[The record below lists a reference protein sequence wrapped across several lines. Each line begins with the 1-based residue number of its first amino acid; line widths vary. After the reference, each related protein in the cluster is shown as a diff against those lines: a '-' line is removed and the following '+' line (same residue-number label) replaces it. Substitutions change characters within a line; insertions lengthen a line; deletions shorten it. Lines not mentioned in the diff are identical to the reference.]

1 MKNHAPMIKPT
12 CLVIA
17 GPNGSGKT
25 TFATKYLPLYANCQ
39 NFVNPDLLA
48 KAFSP
53 FNPDTAHI
61 KAAKTALELMD
72 EHIAAK
78 RDFAFETT
86 LSGRSYVKKIRQI
99 KNAGYRVTMFYL
111 WVPFPELSVQRI
123 KIRVSQGGH
132 DVPTR
137 DVLRRFGRTQS
148 NLFTFY
154 RPLLD
159 NLLFF
164 DNSNKTPRLVFED
177 NNGMTIITDAALYN
191 RLTKDF
197 PQ

>member
-1 MKNHAPMIKPT
+1 MTKPT
-12 CLVIA
+12 CRVIA

-25 TFATKYLPLYANCQ
+25 TFATDFLPLYVDCQ

-53 FNPDTAHI
+53 FNPDTAHL
-61 KAAKTALELMD
+61 KAAKMTLELMD
-72 EHIAAK
+72 ENIAAK

-86 LSGRSYVKKIRQI
+86 LSGRSYAVKLRKI
-99 KNAGYRVTMFYL
+99 KDAGYAVSMFYL
-111 WVPFPELSVQRI
+111 WVPSTELTIQRI
-123 KIRVSQGGH
+123 KERVSQGGH

-137 DVLRRFGRTQS
+137 DVLRRFDRTLS
-148 NLFTFY
+148 NLFTLY

-159 NLLFF
+159 DLLFF
-164 DNSNKTPRLVFED
+164 DNSGKIPRLIFKDSGGETSI
-177 NNGMTIITDAALYN
+177 MDAPFYK